1 MDGVVHEVTESDMT
15 EKLSLHFTVSY
26 LWLYDMQAPD
36 AEQFM
41 TVSHSL
47 CLTEFGDSCLRS
59 LVQVRSEEMEILIT
73 CRVTSLDIYMIGS
86 CWLGGQL

>member
-41 TVSHSL
+41 T
-47 CLTEFGDSCLRS
+47 LTAC
-59 LVQVRSEEMEILIT
+59 V
-73 CRVTSLDIYMIGS
+73 
-86 CWLGGQL
+86 